1 MIKDGYATVQGVPLT
16 TIIKQS
22 INVAKQ
28 FLNQAR
34 ASCRPAHAWFLKI
47 DPVRTDRWYACSCV
61 YVCVCPRPRLSITNG
76 VIWHDMNLIQ
86 LVKQV
91 LQLLYGNCSCYCY
104 GRGLGIGTCHTH

>member
-1 MIKDGYATVQGVPLT
+1 MIKDGYATAQGVPLT

-47 DPVRTDRWYACSCV
+47 DPVQIVGMCV
-61 YVCVCPRPRLSITNG
+61 HVCMCVCVRAQG
-76 VIWHDMNLIQ
+76 
-86 LVKQV
+86 
-91 LQLLYGNCSCYCY
+91 Y
-104 GRGLGIGTCHTH
+104 

>member
-1 MIKDGYATVQGVPLT
+1 MIKDGYATVQGVSVT

-28 FLNQAR
+28 FLNQAC

-47 DPVRTDRWYACSCV
+47 DPVQIVGMCV
-61 YVCVCPRPRLSITNG
+61 HVCMCVCVCPRPRPLITNG
-76 VIWHDMNLIQ
+76 VIWRDMNLIQ

-91 LQLLYGNCSCYCY
+91 LQLLYGNCSCYHY
-104 GRGLGIGTCHTH
+104 GCGLGIGTRRTH